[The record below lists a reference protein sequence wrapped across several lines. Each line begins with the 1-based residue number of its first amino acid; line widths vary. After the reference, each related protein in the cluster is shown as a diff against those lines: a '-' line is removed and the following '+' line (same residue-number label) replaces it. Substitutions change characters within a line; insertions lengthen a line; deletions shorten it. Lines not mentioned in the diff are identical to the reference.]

1 MKNKLFSS
9 FLLGIFILL
18 TGCAST
24 SITSFVDPD
33 YRAVQFKNILVAANT
48 NKLGDRLS
56 MENRI
61 VEVLATN
68 GIKAIPSYSIFP
80 PTREFTDSLKT
91 ILMLESK
98 IDGCLMVYFGERGI
112 EQVQIP
118 VIGSRTKSESQTTG
132 NITPNFNGI
141 DYNSQTTSES
151 KTTFIGG
158 EIVDKPYAEF
168 EIKLFDVFNG
178 KMVWIANSFTGG
190 SAYSNFNTVYSSFCN
205 NIVNRLS
212 EDNLI
217 RISID
222 IKNINEKEIARIIK
236 ERQDKPDQNKIDVV
250 VLNNGE
256 IITGIILSRHEEYNW
271 SEEYTG
277 MKVTIQDKD
286 KVIHR
291 ILIKDIRELYQK

>member
-1 MKNKLFSS
+1 
-9 FLLGIFILL
+9 
-18 TGCAST
+18 
-24 SITSFVDPD
+24 
-33 YRAVQFKNILVAANT
+33 
-48 NKLGDRLS
+48 
-56 MENRI
+56 
-61 VEVLATN
+61 
-68 GIKAIPSYSIFP
+68 
-80 PTREFTDSLKT
+80 
-91 ILMLESK
+91 
-98 IDGCLMVYFGERGI
+98 
-112 EQVQIP
+112 
-118 VIGSRTKSESQTTG
+118 
-132 NITPNFNGI
+132 
-141 DYNSQTTSES
+141 
-151 KTTFIGG
+151 
-158 EIVDKPYAEF
+158 
-168 EIKLFDVFNG
+168 
-178 KMVWIANSFTGG
+178 MVWIANSFTGG